1 VQEVW
6 PLGVT
11 FGLPVGAGV
20 SPFYMPRTDL
30 AMKWL
35 PGQRAMAVTVVTTGH
50 GLGMLPLAPRGMG
63 LGSLAGGES
72 TTSRGP
78 AGPSSWALLPSAR
91 WQSSSG

>member
-1 VQEVW
+1 MQEVW
-6 PLGVT
+6 PLRVT
-11 FGLPVGAGV
+11 SGLPVGAGV
-20 SPFYMPRTDL
+20 SAVYVPRTDL
-30 AMKWL
+30 GMKWL

-72 TTSRGP
+72 TTRRGP